1 MDKSDNYGG
10 GVPEDV
16 FNDIADA
23 CIRTPLAGLTPND
36 RISLLAELLF
46 EEHAAT
52 KGGPGQTGIPDAM
65 ALFDE
70 LRKRMKALRASPLAG
85 VPTAATA
92 VGAQLKIIGKQ
103 WGDVGPVHPAF
114 YTFT

>member
-1 MDKSDNYGG
+1 MAKGDNYGG

-23 CIRTPLAGLTPND
+23 CIRVPLPGLTPND

-52 KGGPGQTGIPDAM
+52 KGGPGQTGIPDGM

-70 LRKRMKALRASPLAG
+70 LRKRVKALRAAPGPG
-85 VPTAATA
+85 VPAAATA
-92 VGAQLKIIGKQ
+92 VGAQLKVIGKQ
-103 WGDVGPVHPAF
+103 WADVGPVHP
-114 YTFT
+114 